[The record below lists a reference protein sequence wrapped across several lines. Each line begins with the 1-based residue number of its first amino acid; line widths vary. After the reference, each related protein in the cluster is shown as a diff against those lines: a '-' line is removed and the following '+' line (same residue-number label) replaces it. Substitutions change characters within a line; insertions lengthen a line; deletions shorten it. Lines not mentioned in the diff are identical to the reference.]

1 MRIML
6 KPRLDIHFNGRQRA
20 CYFFGSPYPP
30 NQGEFM
36 LDHGRSAMVLAL
48 RSLKLPQGACVGMMA
63 YNCHT
68 VMNAIEQAG
77 CKPIFID
84 VCDDLTIDTE
94 DLKRKASLISALIVT
109 HLFGIVNDVQS
120 IKEEYPTLLVIEDCA
135 HAYGIEHLYGDF
147 ATFSFGQGK
156 LPSLGNGGML
166 VVNNNSYYD
175 EVKRN
180 YNQLPSYSIG
190 ATLKLFVR
198 LWTNSVLYRPWVYG
212 IITWPMKQRR
222 SRVSGKEMICPKKIS
237 RGVSALY
244 QSEKKCIPEKIRK
257 RLNSADE
264 QIQLVSGDIKRY
276 YIGINAFMLV
286 TWCDNPKLLQDKMSK
301 YHIDSA
307 THFSHSIDWATEFG
321 YHQGDCPNTENLIS
335 HLLMIPTYE

>member
-1 MRIML
+1 ML
-6 KPRLDIHFNGRQRA
+6 KPRLDIHFKGRQRA
-20 CYFFGSPYPP
+20 CYLWGSPYMP
-30 NQGEFM
+30 NHGEFM

-48 RSLKLPQGACVGMMA
+48 RSLKLPRGACVGMMA

-77 CKPIFID
+77 CKPVFID
-84 VCDDLTIDTE
+84 VCDDLTIDAE
-94 DLKRKASLISALIVT
+94 DLKRKANLFSALIVT
-109 HLFGIVNDVQS
+109 HLFGIVNDVRS

-166 VVNNNSYYD
+166 VVNNKDYHD
-175 EVKRN
+175 EVKCI
-180 YNQLPSYSIG
+180 YGQLPSYSFG
-190 ATLKLFVR
+190 RSFKLFAR
-198 LWTNSVLYRPWVYG
+198 LWMNSILYRPWVYG
-212 IITWPMKQRR
+212 IITSPMKQRR
-222 SRVSGKEMICPKKIS
+222 NTVSGKEMIRLRKIS

-244 QSEKKCIPEKIRK
+244 QSEKKRLPEKIRK
-257 RLNSADE
+257 RLDNADKQV
-264 QIQLVSGDIKRY
+264 QIVSKDIKRY

-286 TWCDNPKLLQDKMSK
+286 TWCDNPKLLQDKLRK
-301 YHIDSA
+301 CHIDSA
-307 THFSHSIDWATEFG
+307 THFSHCIDWATEFG
-321 YHQGDCPNTENLIS
+321 YHRGDCPNTENLIS